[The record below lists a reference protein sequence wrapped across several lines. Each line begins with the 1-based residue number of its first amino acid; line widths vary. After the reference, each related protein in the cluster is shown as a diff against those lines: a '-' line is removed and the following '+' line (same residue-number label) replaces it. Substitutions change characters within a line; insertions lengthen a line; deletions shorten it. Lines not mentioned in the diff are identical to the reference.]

1 MLLGEV
7 VEHPVELIAL
17 DQAIARHSVA
27 ESTLSHVGP
36 HTYIKERLLL
46 IIVKAR
52 DAHLISPLAKHRC
65 Y

>member
-17 DQAIARHSVA
+17 VQAIVRHSVA
-27 ESTLSHVGP
+27 ESTLSHVEP
-36 HTYIKERLLL
+36 HTYIEERLLL
-46 IIVKAR
+46 IIKAR

>member
-7 VEHPVELIAL
+7 VEHPVEFIAL
-17 DQAIARHSVA
+17 VQAIAHHSVA
-27 ESTLSHVGP
+27 ERTLSHVGS

-52 DAHLISPLAKHRC
+52 DAHLVAPLAKHRC

>member
-17 DQAIARHSVA
+17 VQAIARHSVA
-27 ESTLSHVGP
+27 ESTLSHVGS

-46 IIVKAR
+46 IIKAR